1 MNARWLASKASVP
14 QSSDFLSSHGWDSS
28 ILNRP
33 VHRENNMAHIA
44 LPEGLPGISGGF
56 AFRPETAGPMRE
68 LAHILLHEPGSLTPG
83 ERELI
88 ATYVS
93 SQNECHFCQASH
105 GAAAAA
111 HLGGDE
117 AVQQVKTDF
126 ESAPVTPKLKALLA
140 IAGKVQRGG
149 KNVTGDDIAHA
160 RSQGA
165 TDLEIHDTVLIAAA
179 FCMYNRYVDGLGT
192 WQPQDQTMYAEMGRH
207 LAEHGYLKP
216 SR

>member
-1 MNARWLASKASVP
+1 
-14 QSSDFLSSHGWDSS
+14 
-28 ILNRP
+28 
-33 VHRENNMAHIA
+33 MAHIA

-56 AFRPETAGPMRE
+56 AFRPETARPMRE

-93 SQNECHFCQASH
+93 SENDCYFCQTSH

-111 HLGGDE
+111 HLGGD
-117 AVQQVKTDF
+117 AVVKQVKADF
-126 ESAPVTPKLKALLA
+126 QTAPVTPKLKALLA

-149 KNVTGDDIAHA
+149 KNVTGEDVAHA
-160 RSQGA
+160 RNLGA

-192 WQPQDQTMYAEMGRH
+192 WQPHDETMYAEMGKH
-207 LAEHGYLKP
+207 LAEQGYLKP